1 VFKGFSVAALALV
14 LAACVA
20 PKARH
25 PMPQSPAESPPP
37 PGLPLPGRAFRIDES
52 QSELRILVYRAGPL
66 AHLGHNHV
74 MVNRAVRGTVNW
86 ADEPGASVFSLTI
99 PAAAFVVD
107 DAQAR
112 SEEGPDFSAQI
123 PEDAKSGTLHNMLS
137 AAVLDADEFPSITI
151 NSVAAAGAPGESGG
165 VAGESGGAPGE
176 SGGAPGATTPGAVA
190 SGTVVLT
197 ATVAI
202 SVAGHESKLE
212 VPFTLQ
218 FDSSRLSATGSM
230 EVRQSTI
237 GLTPYSLMLGALQV
251 QDVMKI
257 KFKFVAVPS
266 P

>member
-1 VFKGFSVAALALV
+1 VFKSLCVGALGLV
-14 LAACVA
+14 LAGCIA

-25 PMPQSPAESPPP
+25 PMPQGPGESAPP
-37 PGLPLPGRAFRIDES
+37 PGLPLPGRAFRIDET

-66 AHLGHNHV
+66 ARLGHNHV
-74 MVNRAVRGTVNW
+74 MVNRAIRGTVNW
-86 ADEPGASVFSLTI
+86 ADEPGASVFSLVI
-99 PAAAFVVD
+99 PAAGFVVD
-107 DAQAR
+107 DPQAR
-112 SEEGPDFSAQI
+112 SEEGPDFPGEI

-137 AAVLDADEFPSITI
+137 AAVLDADEFPSITV
-151 NSVAAAGAPGESGG
+151 NSVAAPGVPGESG
-165 VAGESGGAPGE
+165 
-176 SGGAPGATTPGAVA
+176 ATSAGAVA
-190 SGTVVLT
+190 PGTAVLT

-218 FDSSRLSATGSM
+218 TDSSRLSATGSM
-230 EVRQSTI
+230 EVRQSSI

-251 QDVMKI
+251 QDAMTI

>member
-1 VFKGFSVAALALV
+1 VFKSISVGALALV
-14 LAACVA
+14 LAACAA
-20 PKARH
+20 PKPRH
-25 PMPQSPAESPPP
+25 PIPQSPGESAPAPV
-37 PGLPLPGRAFRIDES
+37 LPVPGRAFRIDES

-66 AHLGHNHV
+66 ARLGHNHV
-74 MVNRAVRGTVNW
+74 MVNRAIQGTVSL
-86 ADEPGASVFSLTI
+86 AEEPGASGFSLTI
-99 PAAAFVVD
+99 PAAGFVVD
-107 DAQAR
+107 DARAR
-112 SEEGPDFSAQI
+112 SEEGPDFSAEV

-151 NSVAAAGAPGESGG
+151 NGAAAAGVRGETGG
-165 VAGESGGAPGE
+165 
-176 SGGAPGATTPGAVA
+176 TPGAATPGAAVPA
-190 SGTVVLT
+190 TAVLR

-202 SVAGHESKLE
+202 NVAGHESRLE

-218 FDSSRLSATGSM
+218 ADASRLSATGSM

-251 QDVMKI
+251 QDAMTI

>member
-1 VFKGFSVAALALV
+1 VFKSLCVGALALV
-14 LAACVA
+14 LAACIA

-25 PMPQSPAESPPP
+25 PMPQGPGGSAPPAA
-37 PGLPLPGRAFRIDES
+37 LPLPGRAFRIDEN

-66 AHLGHNHV
+66 ARLGHNHV
-74 MVNRAVRGTVNW
+74 MVNRAIRGTVNW
-86 ADEPGASVFSLTI
+86 ADAPGASVFSLII
-99 PAAAFVVD
+99 PAAGFVVD

-112 SEEGPDFSAQI
+112 SEEGPDFSGEI

-151 NSVAAAGAPGESGG
+151 NSAAAAGA
-165 VAGESGGAPGE
+165 AGESG
-176 SGGAPGATTPGAVA
+176 ATA
-190 SGTVVLT
+190 SGAAVLS

-218 FDSSRLSATGSM
+218 TDSSRLSATGSIQ
-230 EVRQSTI
+230 VRQSTI

-251 QDVMKI
+251 QDVMTI
-257 KFKFVAVPS
+257 KFRFVAVPS

>member
-1 VFKGFSVAALALV
+1 VFKGLSVAALALV
-14 LAACVA
+14 LAACAA

-25 PMPQSPAESPPP
+25 PMPQGPGESPPP
-37 PGLPLPGRAFRIDES
+37 PGLPLPGRAFRIDEN

-66 AHLGHNHV
+66 ARLGHNHV
-74 MVNRAVRGTVNW
+74 MVNRAIRGTVNR
-86 ADEPGASVFSLTI
+86 ADEPGASVFSLII
-99 PAAAFVVD
+99 PAAGFVVD

-112 SEEGPDFSAQI
+112 SEEGPDFSGEI

-151 NSVAAAGAPGESGG
+151 NSVAVAGTPGTPGAPGEPG
-165 VAGESGGAPGE
+165 VTS
-176 SGGAPGATTPGAVA
+176 GATPPGAVA
-190 SGTVVLT
+190 PGTGVLS

-218 FDSSRLSATGSM
+218 TDSSRLSATGSM

-251 QDVMKI
+251 QDAMRI

>member
-1 VFKGFSVAALALV
+1 VFKGLSVAALALV
-14 LAACVA
+14 LAACAA

-25 PMPQSPAESPPP
+25 PMPQGPGESAPP
-37 PGLPLPGRAFRIDES
+37 PGLPLPGRAFRIDEN

-66 AHLGHNHV
+66 ARLGHNHV
-74 MVNRAVRGTVNW
+74 MVNRAIRGTVNW
-86 ADEPGASVFSLTI
+86 ADEPGASVFSLII
-99 PAAAFVVD
+99 PAAGFVVD

-112 SEEGPDFSAQI
+112 SEEGPDFSGEI

-137 AAVLDADEFPSITI
+137 AGVLDADEFPSITV
-151 NSVAAAGAPGESGG
+151 NSVA
-165 VAGESGGAPGE
+165 VAGAPGE
-176 SGGAPGATTPGAVA
+176 SGGAPGATTPAAVA
-190 SGTVVLT
+190 PGTTVLS

-218 FDSSRLSATGSM
+218 TDSSRLSATGSM

-251 QDVMKI
+251 QDVMTI
-257 KFKFVAVPS
+257 KFKFVALPS